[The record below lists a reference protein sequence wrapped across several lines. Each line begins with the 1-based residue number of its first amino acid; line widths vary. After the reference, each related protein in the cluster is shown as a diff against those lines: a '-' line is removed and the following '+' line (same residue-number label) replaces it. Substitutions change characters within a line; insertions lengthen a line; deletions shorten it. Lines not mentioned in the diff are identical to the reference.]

1 MKKYKIVKNKTTYEI
16 PSEKVINKY
25 KNFNIIQTQYQEV
38 VKRQKL
44 HLYKNK
50 KLFLFL
56 FIIALIAYLVF
67 TA

>member
-1 MKKYKIVKNKTTYEI
+1 MKKYKIVKNKTTYET
-16 PSEKVINKY
+16 PSEKVINRY

-44 HLYKNK
+44 PLYKNK